1 MMNTVIKFRDSLDE
15 FRNIVML
22 YRDENGQLF
31 VGNTF
36 STSGKNHTR
45 DWMSALHKEPVP
57 EEDGLINGWNQLD
70 DNLAS
75 MKLIPEENA
84 ETGVEDFLYSHDA
97 GMSWKAVDYN
107 VVHTYAEIADWYR
120 RNPLKNGTAAAF
132 AIPLQ
137 A

>member
-57 EEDGLINGWNQLD
+57 DYSG
-70 DNLAS
+70 
-75 MKLIPEENA
+75 
-84 ETGVEDFLYSHDA
+84 TGPFTRLRVTFFS
-97 GMSWKAVDYN
+97 
-107 VVHTYAEIADWYR
+107 
-120 RNPLKNGTAAAF
+120 LKS
-132 AIPLQ
+132 
-137 A
+137 